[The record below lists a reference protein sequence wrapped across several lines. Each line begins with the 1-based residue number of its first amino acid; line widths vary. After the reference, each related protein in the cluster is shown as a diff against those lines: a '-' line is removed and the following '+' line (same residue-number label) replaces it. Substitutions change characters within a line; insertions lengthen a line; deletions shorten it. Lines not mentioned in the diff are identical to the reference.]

1 MSTTALRGIEILGC
15 DFVVPNEEAIVAEI
29 LPRWSE
35 LHIGRP
41 AIIISPRTEQD
52 IAAAINLAKLN
63 NLKVIPAGGRHACF
77 VAIDETSLVLDMSLF
92 NTIQLNKENGSVQ
105 IGAGV
110 LTRELI
116 RELAGEGYYTTLP
129 GSNAVG
135 VVGALLGG
143 GITHCTGLH
152 GYMSD
157 NALSFRVITAAG
169 EAVDVGADS
178 SGEERRLFDTLRGAG
193 HGLAVVTD
201 VLMKAYPV
209 SKLELTEGKVWSR
222 TLIFP
227 PPALED
233 VQKLFFD
240 LHPVSEKLN
249 AQISFVRSPPN
260 TPFPGTPLIILSVS
274 YYGSATDAER
284 DTRELFDESFC
295 SKAVKVDT
303 SLVPLANVNDALE
316 AINACGGLKSTNA
329 ARLKNL
335 RKDAITKSFA
345 AWFKITESIEDSKRT
360 AVVFHSFNPASATA
374 AGAGTGK
381 HFDFVE
387 GRDRGFAVTVSTWCM
402 KPESHLELAN
412 LAENLVKTCQEGDG
426 SVGIKLPNSMRLNEN
441 PTDLFGPDRLAHLRL
456 VKKHWDED
464 DLFWTPHSGSKE

>member
-1 MSTTALRGIEILGC
+1 MSTTALHGLETLGC
-15 DFVVPNEEAIVAEI
+15 DFVVPKEEAIAAEI
-29 LPRWSE
+29 LPRWSD

-41 AIIISPRTEQD
+41 AIIITPRTEED
-52 IAAAINLAKLN
+52 IAAAIDLAKLN
-63 NLKVIPAGGRHACF
+63 NLKVIPTGGRHACF
-77 VAIDETSLVLDMSLF
+77 VAIDETSLVLDMGLF
-92 NTIQLNKENGSVQ
+92 STIQLNKENGSVQ

-178 SGEERRLFDTLRGAG
+178 SGEERKLFDTLRGAG
-193 HGLAVVTD
+193 HGLAVVTH
-201 VLMKAYPV
+201 VVMKAYPV
-209 SKLELTEGKVWSR
+209 STLELTEGKVWTR

-227 PPALED
+227 LPALED

-240 LHPVSEKLN
+240 LQPVNRKLN

-260 TPFPGTPLIILSVS
+260 TPFPGAPLIILSVS

-284 DTRELFDESFC
+284 ETRELFDESFC
-295 SKAVKVDT
+295 SKAIKVDT
-303 SLVPLANVNDALE
+303 SLVPLANLNDALE
-316 AINACGGLKSTNA
+316 AINARGGLKSTNA

-335 RKDAITKSFA
+335 QKDAITKAFA
-345 AWFKITESIEDSKRT
+345 AWFKTTDSIEDSKRT
-360 AVVFHSFNPASATA
+360 AVVFHSFNPTSATA

-387 GRDRGFAVTVSTWCM
+387 GRNRGFAVTVSTWCL
-402 KPESHLELAN
+402 KPESHMELVK
-412 LAENLVKTCQEGDG
+412 LAENVVKTCQEGDDG
-426 SVGIKLPNSMRLNEN
+426 VGIKLPNSMRLNEN
-441 PTDLFGPDRLAHLRL
+441 PAELFSPDQLTQLRL
-456 VKKHWDED
+456 VKNYWDAD